1 MAKTAEDTRI
11 ENLLK
16 DTVEVFWKE
25 DSATR
30 ERQLRLY
37 KRLKLLWEG
46 FTQIWYDEVAHDWR
60 IWDGDSSIDDSD
72 QTSYDK
78 PINVFRAYLE
88 SIIAALSVLVPPI
101 KCYPDDADNAL
112 DLQTAKA
119 GDKIAELIF
128 RHNDGQLLWLQALY
142 IYCTEGMVAAYNY
155 TKDSDEYGTY
165 DVPKYEDVEEVEEVE
180 EAPEFCT
187 NCGFNLADTQLTNQL
202 KDEYDPDNV
211 ALGDALQNVD
221 DSNLC
226 PQCMAILEPVIV
238 QKPFTVS
245 RLTGVTTHPKSR
257 QCIEVFGG
265 LFVKVPNYARSQ
277 KDIPYLIQAY
287 EAHYAV
293 VRSHYADKNPEL
305 REKIGADR
313 SPSFEIAERQGRQ
326 NLQYQGDDANNM
338 ITVRNA
344 WLRPAAFEIHSEADA
359 KLLKKKYPNGA
370 KVVMLNET
378 FAEAENENLDDH
390 WTLTV
395 NPMADYLTFNPIG
408 LFLVSVQEI
417 TNDLIALQ
425 LQALE
430 QGIPQTFAD
439 PNVLDFNAYRQAEVA
454 PGSIYPARPK
464 IGSDNLSNAFYEVRT
479 ATFPGESLAFG
490 DNIQSLGQM
499 ASGAMP
505 SLFGGDIAGS
515 KTASQYSMSRAQSL
529 QRLQNTWKMFT
540 SWHKNIYAKV
550 IPAYIKNLVEDERF
564 VKLDNG
570 NFVNVTIRKAELEG
584 KLGSIELEANENLP
598 LAWNARKD
606 IIMQLMEANNP
617 QILAMLATPENLP
630 LIYEAIGINDFSIPG
645 EDARNKQYEE
655 IKTLLATEPLV
666 MPNDPEEIQ
675 IGEMMGEP
683 QPAELEFPSVS
694 VEEFDDHQIELAICI
709 KWINSPA
716 GQLAKKENQSGYMNV
731 LLHAREHKKAVDEMM
746 MQQAQ
751 MAAGG
756 DGATPLESPNELD
769 KEAPITGE
777 GDVKTNS

>member
-1 MAKTAEDTRI
+1 MAKSAEDTRI
-11 ENLLK
+11 EELLK
-16 DTVEVFWKE
+16 DTVECFWKE

-30 ERQLRLY
+30 ERQLRQY

-60 IWDGDSSIDDSD
+60 IWDGDTADDSGD

-101 KCYPDDADNAL
+101 KCYPDDADNPL

-119 GDKIAELIF
+119 ADKIAELIF

-142 IYCTEGMVAAYNY
+142 IYCTEGMVAAYTY
-155 TKDSDEYGTY
+155 TKDSNEYGTY

-180 EAPEFCT
+180 EPAEICT
-187 NCGFNLADTQLTNQL
+187 NCGFNVADTGLTDSL
-202 KDEYDPDNV
+202 KDEYNPENV
-211 ALGDALQNVD
+211 ELNDALQNEP
-221 DSNLC
+221 DSNIC
-226 PQCMAILEPVIV
+226 PQCLQVLAPQIV
-238 QKPFTVS
+238 QRPFTVS
-245 RLTGVTTHPKSR
+245 RLVGVTTHPKSR
-257 QCIEVFGG
+257 QCIEVYGG
-265 LFVKVPNYARSQ
+265 LYVKVPNYARSQ

-287 EAHYAV
+287 ESHYAA

-305 REKIGADR
+305 REKIGQNR
-313 SPSFEIAERQGRQ
+313 SPSFESSERQGRQ
-326 NLQYQGDDANNM
+326 NLQYQGEEPNNM

-344 WLRPAAFEIHSEADA
+344 WLRPEAFEIHSAEDA

-378 FAEAENENLDDH
+378 FAEADNENLDDH

-395 NPMADYLTFNPIG
+395 NPMSDYLTFNPIG

-417 TNDLIALQ
+417 TNDLISLQ

-430 QGIPQTFAD
+430 HGIPQTFAD
-439 PNVLDFNAYRQAEVA
+439 PNVLDFDNYRQQEVL
-454 PGSIYPARPK
+454 PGGIYPARPK
-464 IGSDNLSNAFYEVRT
+464 VGSDSLGNAFYEVRT

-505 SLFGGDIAGS
+505 SLFGGDIQGS

-540 SWHKNIYAKV
+540 SWHKNIYGKV
-550 IPAYIKNLVEDERF
+550 IPAYIKNLIEDERY

-617 QILAMLATPENLP
+617 QILQMLATPENLP
-630 LIYEAIGINDFSIPG
+630 LIYDAIGINDFQIPG
-645 EDARNKQYEE
+645 EDSRNKQYDE
-655 IKTLLATEPLV
+655 IKILLATEPLV

-675 IGEMMGEP
+675 IGQMMGQP
-683 QPAELEFPSVS
+683 QPEEIEFPSVS

-716 GQLAKKENQSGYMNV
+716 GQLAKKENDSGYMNV

-746 MQQAQ
+746 MQQ
-751 MAAGG
+751 MAASGE
-756 DGATPLESPNELD
+756 GATPLESPNELD

-777 GDVKTNS
+777 GDVQTNS

>member
-1 MAKTAEDTRI
+1 MAKTATDTRI
-11 ENLLK
+11 EELLK

-30 ERQLRLY
+30 ERQLRQY

-46 FTQIWYDEVAHDWR
+46 FTQVWYDEVAHDWR
-60 IWDGDSSIDDSD
+60 IWDGDIDSDSGD

-101 KCYPDDADNAL
+101 KCYPDDADNPL

-119 GDKIAELIF
+119 SDKIAELIF

-142 IYCTEGMVAAYNY
+142 TYCTEGMVAAYNY

-165 DVPKYEDVEEVEEVE
+165 ELPKYEDVEEVEEVE
-180 EAPEFCT
+180 EPATVCT
-187 NCGFNLADTQLTNQL
+187 NCGLNVADTQETNQL

-211 ALGDALQNVD
+211 ELNDALQNVD

-226 PQCMAILEPVIV
+226 PQCMVVLEPTIT
-238 QKPFTVS
+238 QKVKVVS
-245 RLTGVTTHPKSR
+245 RLVGVTTHPKSR
-257 QCIEVFGG
+257 QCIEVYGG
-265 LFVKVPNYARSQ
+265 LYVTVPNYARKQS
-277 KDIPYLIQAY
+277 DIPYLIQAY
-287 EAHYAV
+287 EAHYAS
-293 VRSHYADKNPEL
+293 VRAHYANENPEL
-305 REKIGADR
+305 REKIGQNK
-313 SPSFEIAERQGRQ
+313 SPSFETNERMGRQ
-326 NLQYQGDDANNM
+326 NLQYQGEEPNNM

-344 WLRPAAFEIHSEADA
+344 WLRPEAFEIHSAEDA
-359 KLLKKKYPNGA
+359 KLLKEKYPNGA
-370 KVVMLNET
+370 KVVMLNDL

-390 WTLTV
+390 WTLTF
-395 NPMADYLTFNPIG
+395 NPMSDYLTFNPIG

-417 TNDLIALQ
+417 TNDLISLQ

-430 QGIPQTFAD
+430 HGIPQTFAD
-439 PNVLDFNAYRQAEVA
+439 PNVLDFNGYRQAEIL

-505 SLFGGDIAGS
+505 SLFGGDIQGS

-540 SWHKNIYAKV
+540 SWHKNIYGKV
-550 IPAYIKNLVEDERF
+550 IPAYIKNLVEDERY

-617 QILAMLATPENLP
+617 QILQMLATPENLP
-630 LIYEAIGINDFSIPG
+630 LIYEAIGINDFQIPG
-645 EDARNKQYEE
+645 EDSRNKQYDE
-655 IKTLLATEPLV
+655 IKILLATEPLV
-666 MPNDPEEIQ
+666 MENDPEEIQ

-694 VEEFDDHQIELAICI
+694 VEEFDDHQIELAICV

-716 GQLAKKENQSGYMNV
+716 GQLAKKENASGYTNV

-746 MQQAQ
+746 AAQ
-751 MAAGG
+751 MAASGE
-756 DGATPLESPNELD
+756 GAAPVESPNEQD

-777 GDVKTNS
+777 GDVQTNS

>member
-30 ERQLRLY
+30 ERQLRQY

-60 IWDGDSSIDDSD
+60 IWDGDTTDDSGD
-72 QTSYDK
+72 QSAYDK
-78 PINVFRAYLE
+78 PINIFRAYLE

-119 GDKIAELIF
+119 SDKIAELIF
-128 RHNDGQLLWLQALY
+128 RHNDGQLLWLQALF

-165 DVPKYEDVEEVEEVE
+165 TLPKYEDVEEVEEVE
-180 EAPEFCT
+180 EPAEICT
-187 NCGFNLADTQLTNQL
+187 NCGFNVADTQLTDTF
-202 KDEYDPDNV
+202 KDEYDPENV
-211 ALGDALQNVD
+211 GLGDALQNEP
-221 DSNLC
+221 DSNIC
-226 PQCMAILEPVIV
+226 PQCMAILAPTIV
-238 QKPFTVS
+238 KRPFIVTRQV
-245 RLTGVTTHPKSR
+245 GVTTHPKSR
-257 QCIEVFGG
+257 QCIEVYGG
-265 LFVKVPNYARSQ
+265 LVVKVPNYARSQ

-287 EAHYAV
+287 ESHYAV
-293 VRSHYADKNPEL
+293 VRAHYGDNPEL
-305 REKIGADR
+305 REKIGKNL
-313 SPSFEIAERQGRQ
+313 SPSFESAERQGRQ
-326 NLQYQGDDANNM
+326 NLQYQGEEPMNM
-338 ITVRNA
+338 VTVRNA
-344 WLRPAAFEIHSEADA
+344 WLRPDAFEIHAEADT

-370 KVVMLNET
+370 KVVLLDDN

-395 NPMADYLTFNPIG
+395 NPMSDYLTFNPIG

-417 TNDLIALQ
+417 TNDLISLQ

-430 QGIPQTFAD
+430 HGIPQTFAD
-439 PNVLDFNAYRQAEVA
+439 PNVLDFNGYRQAEIA

-464 IGSDNLSNAFYEVRT
+464 IGSDSLGNAFYEVRT

-540 SWHKNIYAKV
+540 SWHKNIYGKV

-570 NFVNVTIRKAELEG
+570 NFVNVVIRKSELEG

-630 LIYEAIGINDFSIPG
+630 LIYDAIGINDFEVPG

-655 IKTLLATEPLV
+655 IKVLLATEPLV

-683 QPAELEFPSVS
+683 QPEELEFPSVQ
-694 VEEFDDHQIELAICI
+694 VEEFDDHQIELQICI
-709 KWINSPA
+709 KWINSVA
-716 GQLAKKENQSGYMNV
+716 GQLAKKENQAGYKNV
-731 LLHAREHKKAVDEMM
+731 ILHAQEHKKVIDEMM
-746 MQQAQ
+746 AAQ
-751 MAAGG
+751 MAASGE
-756 DGATPLESPNELD
+756 GAAPLGSPNEQD

>member
-1 MAKTAEDTRI
+1 MAKTATETRI

-16 DTVEVFWKE
+16 ETVEVFWKE

-30 ERQLRLY
+30 ERQLRQY

-60 IWDGDSSIDDSD
+60 IWDGDTTDDSGD
-72 QTSYDK
+72 QTAYDK

-101 KCYPDDADNAL
+101 KCYPDDADNPL

-119 GDKIAELIF
+119 SDKIAELIF
-128 RHNDGQLLWLQALY
+128 RHNDGQLLWLQGLF

-165 DVPKYEDVEEVEEVE
+165 ELPKYENVEETEEIVEPPDV
-180 EAPEFCT
+180 CT
-187 NCGFNLADTQLTNQL
+187 NCGYALADTQLTDRL
-202 KDEYDPDNV
+202 KDEYNPENV
-211 ALGDALQNVD
+211 ALNDALQNQP

-226 PQCMAILEPVIV
+226 PQCLAVLEPKITT
-238 QKPFTVS
+238 QTLTVS

-257 QCIEVFGG
+257 QCIEVYGG
-265 LFVKVPNYARSQ
+265 LVVKVPNYARKQ
-277 KDIPYLIQAY
+277 ADIPYLIQSY
-287 EAHYAV
+287 EAHYAM
-293 VRSHYADKNPEL
+293 VRAHYADKNPEL
-305 REKIGADR
+305 REKIGKDH
-313 SPSFEIAERQGRQ
+313 SPSFEIAEKQGRQ
-326 NLQYQGDDANNM
+326 NLQYQGEEPMNM

-344 WLRPAAFEIHSEADA
+344 WLRPCAFDIHPIEDA
-359 KLLKKKYPNGA
+359 KLLKEKYPNGA
-370 KVVMLNET
+370 KIVMLNDN

-390 WTLTV
+390 WTLTM
-395 NPMADYLTFNPIG
+395 NPMSDYLTFNPIG

-439 PNVLDFNAYRQAEVA
+439 PNVLDFNAYRQSEVA

-464 IGSDNLSNAFYEVRT
+464 IGSDSLANAFYEVRT

-505 SLFGGDIAGS
+505 SLFGGDIQGS

-540 SWHKNIYAKV
+540 AWHKNIYAKV
-550 IPAYIKNLVEDERF
+550 IPAYIENLVEDERY

-570 NFVNVTIRKAELEG
+570 NFVNVIIRKAELEG

-630 LIYEAIGINDFSIPG
+630 LIYEAIGINDFQIPG
-645 EDARNKQYEE
+645 EDARNKQYDE
-655 IKTLLATEPLV
+655 IKILLATEPLV

-683 QPAELEFPSVS
+683 QPEELEFPSVS
-694 VEEFDDHQIELAICI
+694 VEEFDEHQVELAICI

-716 GQLAKKENQSGYMNV
+716 GQLAKKEKPAGYRNV

-746 MQQAQ
+746 AAQ
-751 MAAGG
+751 MAANGE
-756 DGATPLESPNELD
+756 GAAPLESPNEQD

>member
-165 DVPKYEDVEEVEEVE
+165 ELPKYEDVEEVEEVE

-370 KVVMLNET
+370 KVVLLNEN